1 MRRPTKF
8 DLALRIGL
16 LLIVVFAIEQPGE
29 PLVTLGP
36 QQTVVTINPKAG
48 VHTRLTDVGAP
59 WKIQRNLQ
67 LVREMGAPWIVEFFP
82 WVYIEYSKNAFDWWH
97 TDQVIDHARAQGLT
111 VIARLGLVPAW
122 ARPDPHE
129 QETTF
134 NYIDPDHYDDF
145 GDFVYAFVDR
155 YKDRVDHII
164 IWNEPN
170 LSFEWGLRPVDARA
184 YVDLLKVAYRRAK
197 EANPSIVVLAG
208 ALAPTL
214 EPEGSPSGLNDLI
227 YLQQMYDAGA
237 KDYFDALAAHAYG
250 IRAPIDEA
258 PDPSRVNFRRIELL
272 RDIMQRNGDGEKPVY
287 ITEAGWN
294 DSPRWNQAVTPAQR
308 IENTLKALDWLRD
321 KDWIKVLALW
331 VFSYPQAT
339 RTFADNWTFITDD
352 LRPRPIYDEVKKQL
366 TMTNEK

>member
-1 MRRPTKF
+1 MNNLHRPARF
-8 DLALRIGL
+8 DLALRAAL
-16 LLIVVFAIEQPGE
+16 LVIFVLAVEWPGA

-36 QQTVVTINPKAG
+36 QQSVTTNNPKAG
-48 VHTRLTDVGAP
+48 VHTRLTDEGAI

-82 WVYIEYSKNAFDWWH
+82 WAYIEHSQDAFDWWH
-97 TDQVIDHARAQGLT
+97 TDQVIDQARTQGLK

-122 ARPDPHE
+122 ARPDPLDK
-129 QETTF
+129 ETTF

-145 GDFVYAFVDR
+145 GDFVKAFVDR
-155 YKDRVDHII
+155 YRDRVDYII

-170 LSFEWGLRPVDARA
+170 LSFEWGLRPVEAQA

-197 EANPSIVVLAG
+197 EANPKIVVLAG

-214 EPEGSPSGLNDLI
+214 EPEGSPAGLNDLI

-237 KDYFDALAAHAYG
+237 KDFFDALAVHAYG
-250 IRAPIDEA
+250 VLAPLEEA
-258 PDPSRVNFRRIELL
+258 PDPSRVNFRRVELL
-272 RDIMQRNGDGEKPVY
+272 RGMMQRNGDGAKKVY

-308 IENTLKALDWLRD
+308 IENTLQALDWVSD
-321 KDWIKVLALW
+321 QDWIEVLALW

-339 RTFADNWTFITDD
+339 HTFSDSWTFVTDD
-352 LRPRPIYDEVKKQL
+352 LRARPIYQEVQRAL
-366 TMTNEK
+366 VQP